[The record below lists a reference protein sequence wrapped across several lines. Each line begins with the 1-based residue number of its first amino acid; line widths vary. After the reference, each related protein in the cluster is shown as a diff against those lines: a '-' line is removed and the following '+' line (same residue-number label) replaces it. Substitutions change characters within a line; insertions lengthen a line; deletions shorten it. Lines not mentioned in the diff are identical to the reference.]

1 VTIKAKSTDQVCI
14 EQIGGYK
21 TMAGWMWVSQAE
33 ECERL
38 QQRLAAAEAE
48 RDDLQRRLRH
58 YEPVAET
65 KSEGPFWS
73 RLDERCD

>member
-1 VTIKAKSTDQVCI
+1 VIIKAKSTDQVCI

-58 YEPVAET
+58 YEPEPGECEHGVV
-65 KSEGPFWS
+65 EG
-73 RLDERCD
+73 D